1 MQERDTLPIRLEM
14 CQIFFRAMW
23 YGCDNQ
29 AALVVLYKQVVT
41 VIYIKDGNLALNSDA
56 NYYAGVP
63 ANAMKPY

>member
-1 MQERDTLPIRLEM
+1 
-14 CQIFFRAMW
+14 
-23 YGCDNQ
+23 
-29 AALVVLYKQVVT
+29 VVLYKQVVT